1 MQSWIKGTQL
11 RSITGHWGRARRSAL
26 SLTLVVAPLL
36 SMAACGTRASEPP
49 VSPDA
54 FLKVQI
60 HPRALS
66 EPEFAKGVA
75 QLMDDGEATGER
87 LNLLVAVV
95 QHQLA
100 RAGRY
105 FASGQEQAA
114 MDAVTGALLLVR
126 SGELRREMFVGHERT
141 LLHAAA
147 AVSRRGNEGEARA
160 FYDLIQ
166 PLISEPAVRADV
178 SGHLRALRA
187 WEAETLDEG
196 SMVAA
201 GARRVNMSARS
212 MVDRGHSNLRAAQQS
227 TQAWVERA
235 FELGRAVED
244 GTEPQPMTHE
254 AFDER
259 SEAHRAVTIGAP
271 IMAAL
276 FLRDGDAAG
285 AVAAL
290 EVEPMSAITNP
301 KFSAR
306 LSDAADGDGAA
317 WADLFNFY
325 QSSKGEADIGI
336 EPGLALGAAWG
347 AAVARYRAENAS
359 FPAAV
364 ALAILLTE
372 RSMGDAALAL
382 VDPALGKDPSVR
394 NLSWALGLLMQS
406 LEQAEA
412 RSDLTLARATY
423 ANGKRLVELASSEN
437 YAKKVQPS
445 AADVWQAIGGFESR
459 AGNLEAARPYL
470 KLASQRAPNAQV
482 LRLLAAIDR
491 QKGDRDAALQSLTQ
505 MLALARAAG
514 EPGAEAATLI
524 MIYDLERERG
534 KTAEASTALQS
545 ALGQVL
551 LARSKA
557 RSSAQIA
564 GTERVLADV
573 LERYGERDGA
583 NRAVERAEDAARN
596 DTAQLT
602 ATLLDAARRSLV
614 LPDLQAGR
622 RALRLALD
630 GDLSEED
637 LTYAALWV
645 KLLQQR
651 MGVPSDGS
659 VEEALARVDGERTWI
674 GGLRD
679 WARGNLSSEQLLAR
693 ASTPTEKVEAA
704 FYVALSDH
712 LAKRDEGALAQLQ
725 AIASSEAIELVEVRI
740 AREFLLI
747 AQGAARPTL
756 PTGIEIP

>member
-235 FELGRAVED
+235 FELGRAV
-244 GTEPQPMTHE
+244 
-254 AFDER
+254 
-259 SEAHRAVTIGAP
+259 
-271 IMAAL
+271 
-276 FLRDGDAAG
+276 
-285 AVAAL
+285 
-290 EVEPMSAITNP
+290 
-301 KFSAR
+301 
-306 LSDAADGDGAA
+306 
-317 WADLFNFY
+317 
-325 QSSKGEADIGI
+325 
-336 EPGLALGAAWG
+336 
-347 AAVARYRAENAS
+347 
-359 FPAAV
+359 
-364 ALAILLTE
+364 
-372 RSMGDAALAL
+372 
-382 VDPALGKDPSVR
+382 
-394 NLSWALGLLMQS
+394 
-406 LEQAEA
+406 
-412 RSDLTLARATY
+412 
-423 ANGKRLVELASSEN
+423 
-437 YAKKVQPS
+437 
-445 AADVWQAIGGFESR
+445 
-459 AGNLEAARPYL
+459 
-470 KLASQRAPNAQV
+470 
-482 LRLLAAIDR
+482 
-491 QKGDRDAALQSLTQ
+491 
-505 MLALARAAG
+505 
-514 EPGAEAATLI
+514 
-524 MIYDLERERG
+524 
-534 KTAEASTALQS
+534 
-545 ALGQVL
+545 
-551 LARSKA
+551 
-557 RSSAQIA
+557 
-564 GTERVLADV
+564 
-573 LERYGERDGA
+573 
-583 NRAVERAEDAARN
+583 
-596 DTAQLT
+596 
-602 ATLLDAARRSLV
+602 
-614 LPDLQAGR
+614 
-622 RALRLALD
+622 
-630 GDLSEED
+630 
-637 LTYAALWV
+637 
-645 KLLQQR
+645 
-651 MGVPSDGS
+651 
-659 VEEALARVDGERTWI
+659 
-674 GGLRD
+674 
-679 WARGNLSSEQLLAR
+679 
-693 ASTPTEKVEAA
+693 
-704 FYVALSDH
+704 
-712 LAKRDEGALAQLQ
+712 
-725 AIASSEAIELVEVRI
+725 
-740 AREFLLI
+740 
-747 AQGAARPTL
+747 
-756 PTGIEIP
+756 